1 MGSSGCDLGQRS
13 VVDVVTKYIDGVPK
27 GVAVQQTVTWTPQT
41 RSEIDRSPCNRPAAV
56 AARSAAET
64 VAGQIFSV
72 EYDGIEYGGLPVSGN
87 DYVIGRR
94 NGLITAQPC
103 DQLDDAVPAFP
114 IPSTNR
120 ITPCGRDNEK
130 GLLWQKIGKGPGVL
144 VLPLPRVP
152 GTCTGKATARSVV
165 TRWSGRSRTVGRAAS
180 LATCRT
186 VCAAP
191 THDERC
197 GGETT
202 GHADVSQRQR
212 TRSC

>member
-1 MGSSGCDLGQRS
+1 MDPDKAGRWHAPQRLPSALGEAPYGLNCNALTLVCPDRQHAGIRAGHQGRSSSLRCGRS
-13 VVDVVTKYIDGVPK
+13 TLHLDPGPRPHRPK
-27 GVAVQQTVTWTPQT
+27 P
-41 RSEIDRSPCNRPAAV
+41 
-56 AARSAAET
+56 
-64 VAGQIFSV
+64 
-72 EYDGIEYGGLPVSGN
+72 
-87 DYVIGRR
+87 GRR
-94 NGLITAQPC
+94 RGPTTEKTTDSQPLRGSPT
-103 DQLDDAVPAFP
+103 Q
-114 IPSTNR
+114 IR
-120 ITPCGRDNEK
+120 

-202 GHADVSQRQR
+202 AGHADVSQRQR